1 MGGRLI
7 LVEGLMRSVHAII
20 EGIVVVVATCASMAA
35 DDVSLLKQAQEIFQ
49 PLPKDMTTSG
59 IQTIKDQASLGRLLF
74 FDPRLTVDGN
84 VSCATCHQ
92 PALYGTDGRPTSIGV
107 KQRPHPRNAPT
118 VLNSGVNTIVHWRG
132 DRENL
137 EDQVI
142 KALGSP
148 ITNGQPD
155 IGAALDRL
163 QRIPGYAQLFEAAFP
178 SAAAPLDAGNVATA
192 ISAYERTLVT
202 PAPFDAYLAGD
213 LDTLSPSARSG
224 LATFINIG
232 CSACHNGVG
241 IGGSMYQKFGMV
253 EDYWAATRSESID
266 KGRADVTN
274 NPADLYVFRVPSLR
288 NVAMTAPYFHD
299 GSVATLPEAISVMAR
314 VQLGLKLSGREV
326 DDIVSFLKSLTGEL
340 PSEFATAPALPP
352 AAVISAQH

>member
-1 MGGRLI
+1 
-7 LVEGLMRSVHAII
+7 MRAIVAGTLTVLAI
-20 EGIVVVVATCASMAA
+20 TAPVVA

-49 PLPKDMTTSG
+49 PLPKDGSASRT
-59 IQTIKDQASLGRLLF
+59 QAMRDRIALGRLLF
-74 FDPRLTVDGN
+74 FDPRITVDGS
-84 VSCATCHQ
+84 VSCATCHS
-92 PALYGTDGRPTSIGV
+92 PALYGADGLSKSIGV
-107 KQRPHPRNAPT
+107 RQRQHPRNAPT

-132 DRENL
+132 DRESL
-137 EDQVI
+137 EDQAI

-163 QRIPGYAQLFEAAFP
+163 KRIPGYAPLFEAAFP
-178 SAAAPLDAGNVATA
+178 DDAAPLNVGNVANA

-213 LDTLSPSARSG
+213 VDALSPSARSG
-224 LATFINIG
+224 LEIFTNIG

-241 IGGSMYQKFGMV
+241 VGGGMYQKFGMV
-253 EDYWAATRSESID
+253 EDYWTVTGSRTID

-274 NPADLYVFRVPSLR
+274 DPADLYVFRVPSLR

-299 GSVATLPEAISVMAR
+299 GSVATLPEAVRVMAR
-314 VQLGLKLSGREV
+314 VQLGLKLSEPDV
-326 DDIVSFLKSLTGEL
+326 NNIVAFLKSLTGEL
-340 PSEFATAPALPP
+340 PTQFATAPVLPP
-352 AAVISAQH
+352 AAVVSAHD

>member
-1 MGGRLI
+1 
-7 LVEGLMRSVHAII
+7 MRCMRAIVAGTVAALASSSSV
-20 EGIVVVVATCASMAA
+20 AA
-35 DDVSLLKQAQEIFQ
+35 DNVALLKQAQEIFR
-49 PLPKDMTTSG
+49 PLPKDVTAPATDAM
-59 IQTIKDQASLGRLLF
+59 KDQIALGRLLF
-74 FDPRLTVDGN
+74 FDPRITVDGN
-84 VSCATCHQ
+84 MSCATCHQ

-118 VLNSGVNTIVHWRG
+118 ILNSGMNIIVHWRG
-132 DRENL
+132 DRESL

-163 QRIPGYAQLFEAAFP
+163 KRIPGYAPLFKAAFP
-178 SAAAPLDAGNVATA
+178 GDAAPLNVENVASA
-192 ISAYERTLVT
+192 ISAYERTLAT
-202 PAPFDAYLAGD
+202 PAPFDAYLAGNVD
-213 LDTLSPSARSG
+213 ALSPSARTG
-224 LATFINIG
+224 LETFIKTG
-232 CSACHNGVG
+232 CSACHSGVG

-253 EDYWAATRSESID
+253 EDYWAATGSRTVD

-274 NPADLYVFRVPSLR
+274 DPADLYVFRVPSLR

-299 GSVATLPEAISVMAR
+299 GSVATLPEAVSVMAR
-314 VQLGLKLSGREV
+314 VQLGLKPSEQEV

-340 PSEFATAPALPP
+340 PPEFATVPILPP
-352 AAVISAQH
+352 AAVIPTRS